1 MSCRPAHLG
10 GDARH
15 RPIVGMLA
23 GTLLAGII
31 LLPSLLP
38 LDAYTVDLHAV
49 LQPPGRAHVMG
60 TDENGRDV
68 LARLL
73 AGGRA
78 TLGIG
83 LGATLVAILL
93 GASIG
98 GIAGYRGGLL
108 DALAMRVVDFAL
120 AFPSL
125 FVILLF
131 AAVLSP
137 GPIQLVLLIGCTG
150 WMTTARLAR
159 AGMKALLAA
168 PYVEAARGLGASSR
182 DVICRHLLP
191 HLRGILFVAGLT
203 QLSRSILAEATISF
217 LGFGIQPPV
226 PTWGNLLIG
235 AQNYVY
241 TAPWLALAPGL
252 AITGTLLVISTVGLG
267 GPTGRLDRGAQSP
280 RLLSGRL
287 DGRMVR
293 ESAAGYSSTWPMRP
307 RPGPARSRRRE
318 AHGGQDQM
326 PRPRRAA
333 VRVDR
338 G

>member
-1 MSCRPAHLG
+1 MSCRLTHLG
-10 GDARH
+10 GDVHH
-15 RPIVGMLA
+15 RPVAGALA
-23 GTLLAGII
+23 AILLAGVV
-31 LLPSLLP
+31 LLPSLLS
-38 LDAYTVDLHAV
+38 LDAYTVNLDAV
-49 LQPPGRAHVMG
+49 LQPPGRVHVLG

-73 AGGRA
+73 TGGRA

-83 LGATLVAILL
+83 LGATAVAVLL
-93 GASIG
+93 GVSIG
-98 GIAGYRGGLL
+98 AVAGYRGGFL
-108 DALAMRVVDFAL
+108 DTLSMRVVDFAL

-137 GPIQLVLLIGCTG
+137 GPIQLILLIGCTG

-159 AGMKALLAA
+159 AGMKALLAE

-182 DVICRHLLP
+182 EVICRHLLP
-191 HLRGILFVAGLT
+191 QLRGILFVAGLT

-252 AITGTLLVISTVGLG
+252 AITGTLLVISTIGMG
-267 GPTGRLDRGAQSP
+267 GPASRPSRPCG
-280 RLLSGRL
+280 
-287 DGRMVR
+287 DGRIAIPSR
-293 ESAAGYSSTWPMRP
+293 
-307 RPGPARSRRRE
+307 AR
-318 AHGGQDQM
+318 AH
-326 PRPRRAA
+326 P
-333 VRVDR
+333 
-338 G
+338 